1 MPHLV
6 VLYTPGLD
14 AETDMTMLC
23 RKLADAM
30 LAVRDDGGRQVFP
43 TGGVRVLA
51 YPAAHAAVADG
62 SGDHGFVH
70 FNLRM
75 GRGRS
80 AATHKTA
87 GDALAAAA
95 RAHFAPLLE
104 RRHLG
109 LTLQIDEGQEV
120 YDAKFGNLHPLFATK
135 G

>member
-1 MPHLV
+1 
-6 VLYTPGLD
+6 
-14 AETDMTMLC
+14 MLF
-23 RKLADAM
+23 RS
-30 LAVRDDGGRQVFP
+30 V
-43 TGGVRVLA
+43 
-51 YPAAHAAVADG
+51 Y
-62 SGDHGFVH
+62 

-135 G
+135 D